1 MLFLGNLLTLPI
13 KSATVI
19 DESSQTKIYEFNYD
33 ALVNIDGK
41 EYLME
46 GKLVVTEW
54 YPNNT
59 RKISVMGTLKTFHIQ
74 ASLTQFTR
82 IKLEEP
88 RKVFGVFPNKYK
100 WDNMWFLP
108 QGENGTHWVKYTHD
122 DNYDTYYPGQ
132 WCHPWRILPGQYGN
146 TKHHIHFSYQQIQD
160 WKKDVSRTNVMLG
173 FVFGGYAGVM
183 SLFAVIQKSLQMY
196 YGILAVLA
204 GLLEV
209 YLTYK
214 GFEMLWWIED
224 VVEAANG
231 DGFCWYWEIKRYFYR
246 AAFPKPGSRWYTVWL
261 VCYTSFWMSWGKER
275 DSPMLV
281 SCGAGHIEDVCPGGG
296 GHCVPQ

>member
-1 MLFLGNLLTLPI
+1 MAKNKHLLTIFMLFLGNLLTLPI

-100 WDNMWFLP
+100 
-108 QGENGTHWVKYTHD
+108 
-122 DNYDTYYPGQ
+122 
-132 WCHPWRILPGQYGN
+132 
-146 TKHHIHFSYQQIQD
+146 
-160 WKKDVSRTNVMLG
+160 
-173 FVFGGYAGVM
+173 
-183 SLFAVIQKSLQMY
+183 
-196 YGILAVLA
+196 
-204 GLLEV
+204 
-209 YLTYK
+209 
-214 GFEMLWWIED
+214 
-224 VVEAANG
+224 
-231 DGFCWYWEIKRYFYR
+231 
-246 AAFPKPGSRWYTVWL
+246 
-261 VCYTSFWMSWGKER
+261 
-275 DSPMLV
+275 
-281 SCGAGHIEDVCPGGG
+281 
-296 GHCVPQ
+296 